1 MPDLW
6 HGDCLE
12 ILRYIPDHS
21 VDLVLTDP
29 PYGTTDNQWDT
40 PLDLAAIWPQLRRV
54 GRPTTP
60 VLLFAQLPFLADV
73 AISNRAELR
82 YAWVCEKGNATGFLN
97 ANRAPMKAYEQ
108 VLVFYR
114 AAPKYNPQMEKG
126 DPYIKRPGKGKK
138 SSNYNGHYDDIG
150 TVSDGRRYPRDIIS
164 KDKWS
169 WAGETLVH
177 PTQKPVRLLEYL
189 ICTYTDPGDTVLD
202 FTMGSGSTGVACVRT
217 GRNFIGIERD
227 ADYFAT
233 AKKRIAEAVE
243 IKELEDAQTTIGGM

>member
-1 MPDLW
+1 MLDLRQ
-6 HGDCLE
+6 GDCLE
-12 ILRYIPDHS
+12 VLRDIPDHS

-73 AISNRAELR
+73 AASNRAELK

-114 AAPKYNPQMEKG
+114 ALPKYHPQMNRGK
-126 DPYIKRPGKGKK
+126 PYERKPTEAKA
-138 SSNYNGHYDDIG
+138 SPNFNGPYRDIG
-150 TVSDGRRYPRDIIS
+150 TVSDGRRYPRDIIG

-189 ICTYTDPGDTVLD
+189 IRTYTDPGDTVLD

-217 GRNFIGIERD
+217 GRNFIGIERA

-233 AKKRIAEAVE
+233 AEKRIAEAVE

>member
-29 PYGTTDNQWDT
+29 PYGTTANQWDT

-60 VLLFAQLPFLADV
+60 VLLFAQLPFLIDV
-73 AISNRAELR
+73 AISNRAELK

-97 ANRAPMKAYEQ
+97 ANRSPMKAYEQ

-126 DPYIKRPGKGKK
+126 NPYIRHRKGEK
-138 SSNYNGHYDDIG
+138 SSNYHGHFDDTS
-150 TVSDGRRYPRDIIS
+150 TVSDGCRYPRDIIS

-189 ICTYTDPGDTVLD
+189 IRTYTDPGDTVLD

-233 AKKRIAEAVE
+233 AQKRIAEAVE

>member
-1 MPDLW
+1 
-6 HGDCLE
+6 
-12 ILRYIPDHS
+12 
-21 VDLVLTDP
+21 
-29 PYGTTDNQWDT
+29 
-40 PLDLAAIWPQLRRV
+40 
-54 GRPTTP
+54 
-60 VLLFAQLPFLADV
+60 
-73 AISNRAELR
+73 
-82 YAWVCEKGNATGFLN
+82 
-97 ANRAPMKAYEQ
+97 MKAYEQ

-114 AAPKYNPQMEKG
+114 AGPKYNPQMEKG
-126 DPYIKRPGKGKK
+126 NPYIRHRKGEK
-138 SSNYNGHYDDIG
+138 SSNYHGNFDDTS
-150 TVSDGRRYPRDIIS
+150 TVSDGCRYPRDIIS

-189 ICTYTDPGDTVLD
+189 IRTYTDPGDTVLD

-233 AKKRIAEAVE
+233 AQKRLAEAVE